1 MALQPQH
8 ANGYAQN
15 YAANGFAP
23 DPAASSSSDHHVI
36 DIPEAH
42 DPHMDRLLT
51 PAAQA
56 AGADERLRCRVS
68 ENRKGVVVLSIE
80 EGNVFVLA
88 AKQSG
93 KDWLL
98 GTEVDEHGNFGMRG
112 VVAKM
117 RAHKDGVFTCV
128 RQRGG
133 GHFAQHLGGGET
145 LHCHHS
151 THTSEELPE
160 LNVMTVAL
168 PRDGGRSADGA
179 TFEWPAGA
187 LGQQLRW
194 EFGRAAQNGGG
205 GGAADAPDM
214 SVLQTKVPKWNARSD
229 SFELPFHGRANQA
242 RRPRRR
248 RTHAL
253 PAAAAS
259 EPAPPRRSRRRARAT
274 SSCSSAAAPRATA
287 SCCST
292 ASSRTTR
299 TRWTSSRRSRSS
311 TPSPSASA
319 CTAGEII

>member
-1 MALQPQH
+1 MPMALQPQ
-8 ANGYAQN
+8 NGYAQN

-23 DPAASSSSDHHVI
+23 DPASTSSDHHVI

-133 GHFAQHLGGGET
+133 GHFAKHLGGGET

-205 GGAADAPDM
+205 GGADAPDM

-242 RRPRRR
+242 RLSRR
-248 RTHAL
+248 RTHARTRPPHPRLSPRRRATPAGERAQLPAARARPHRGRPHRVALRQARGQLARDGL
-253 PAAAAS
+253 PAAALD
-259 EPAPPRRSRRRARAT
+259 PQRLRPLPQRARLV
-274 SSCSSAAAPRATA
+274 R
-287 SCCST
+287 
-292 ASSRTTR
+292 
-299 TRWTSSRRSRSS
+299 
-311 TPSPSASA
+311 
-319 CTAGEII
+319 

>member
-1 MALQPQH
+1 M
-8 ANGYAQN
+8 
-15 YAANGFAP
+15 
-23 DPAASSSSDHHVI
+23 I

-42 DPHMDRLLT
+42 DPHTDRLLT

-145 LHCHHS
+145 LQSNLCTRGMIVRHARLQS
-151 THTSEELPE
+151 
-160 LNVMTVAL
+160 
-168 PRDGGRSADGA
+168 GGQEG
-179 TFEWPAGA
+179 
-187 LGQQLRW
+187 
-194 EFGRAAQNGGG
+194 
-205 GGAADAPDM
+205 
-214 SVLQTKVPKWNARSD
+214 
-229 SFELPFHGRANQA
+229 
-242 RRPRRR
+242 R
-248 RTHAL
+248 RTHL
-253 PAAAAS
+253 TRGIS
-259 EPAPPRRSRRRARAT
+259 HVSVRSSNSKSLST
-274 SSCSSAAAPRATA
+274 SHCSSKKAKRQL
-287 SCCST
+287 
-292 ASSRTTR
+292 
-299 TRWTSSRRSRSS
+299 W
-311 TPSPSASA
+311 
-319 CTAGEII
+319 AGRVVGGA

>member
-1 MALQPQH
+1 M
-8 ANGYAQN
+8 
-15 YAANGFAP
+15 
-23 DPAASSSSDHHVI
+23 I

-194 EFGRAAQNGGG
+194 EFRRAAQNGGG
-205 GGAADAPDM
+205 GGGGADAPDM
-214 SVLQTKVPKWNARSD
+214 SVLQTEGAKVECAKRLVRAA
-229 SFELPFHGRANQA
+229 LP
-242 RRPRRR
+242 RPRQPGAR
-248 RTHAL
+248 
-253 PAAAAS
+253 P
-259 EPAPPRRSRRRARAT
+259 PAPPRRTHAPARRR
-274 SSCSSAAAPRATA
+274 
-287 SCCST
+287 
-292 ASSRTTR
+292 
-299 TRWTSSRRSRSS
+299 RR
-311 TPSPSASA
+311 
-319 CTAGEII
+319 

>member
-1 MALQPQH
+1 MALQPQ
-8 ANGYAQN
+8 NGYAQN
-15 YAANGFAP
+15 YAANGFSP
-23 DPAASSSSDHHVI
+23 DPAASTSSDHHVI

-145 LHCHHS
+145 LHCHHL
-151 THTSEELPE
+151 THTSESCPSST
-160 LNVMTVAL
+160 MTVAL

-179 TFEWPAGA
+179 TFEQPAGA

-194 EFGRAAQNGGG
+194 EFGRAAQSGGG
-205 GGAADAPDM
+205 GADAPDM
-214 SVLQTKVPKWNARSD
+214 SVLQTKVPSGMREATRSSCPSTAAPTRRAAPPPSHARPPPRLS
-229 SFELPFHGRANQA
+229 
-242 RRPRRR
+242 PRRR
-248 RTHAL
+248 ATPAGERAQLPAARARPHRGRPHRVALRQARGQLARDGL
-253 PAAAAS
+253 PAAALD
-259 EPAPPRRSRRRARAT
+259 PQRLRPLPQRARLV
-274 SSCSSAAAPRATA
+274 R
-287 SCCST
+287 
-292 ASSRTTR
+292 
-299 TRWTSSRRSRSS
+299 
-311 TPSPSASA
+311 
-319 CTAGEII
+319 

>member
-8 ANGYAQN
+8 ANGMNGTYAPN

-23 DPAASSSSDHHVI
+23 DPAASPPSDHHVI

-145 LHCHHS
+145 L
-151 THTSEELPE
+151 LPP
-160 LNVMTVAL
+160 LDPHVGGAARAQ
-168 PRDGGRSADGA
+168 RDD
-179 TFEWPAGA
+179 
-187 LGQQLRW
+187 
-194 EFGRAAQNGGG
+194 GRAA
-205 GGAADAPDM
+205 
-214 SVLQTKVPKWNARSD
+214 
-229 SFELPFHGRANQA
+229 
-242 RRPRRR
+242 PRRR
-248 RTHAL
+248 PLRRRRDLRVARRRAASSCGGSLGAPRRT
-253 PAAAAS
+253 AAAA
-259 EPAPPRRSRRRARAT
+259 APTRRT
-274 SSCSSAAAPRATA
+274 
-287 SCCST
+287 
-292 ASSRTTR
+292 
-299 TRWTSSRRSRSS
+299 
-311 TPSPSASA
+311 
-319 CTAGEII
+319 

>member
-8 ANGYAQN
+8 ANGTSYTPN

-23 DPAASSSSDHHVI
+23 DPAASTSSDHHVI

-179 TFEWPAGA
+179 TLEWPAGA

-205 GGAADAPDM
+205 GGADAPDM

-242 RRPRRR
+242 RRP
-248 RTHAL
+248 
-253 PAAAAS
+253 
-259 EPAPPRRSRRRARAT
+259 PAPPPHARVV
-274 SSCSSAAAPRATA
+274 R
-287 SCCST
+287 
-292 ASSRTTR
+292 R
-299 TRWTSSRRSRSS
+299 TRV
-311 TPSPSASA
+311 
-319 CTAGEII
+319 